1 MLAREPNDEK
11 HTRGAIAAVQ
21 IPGKPDSAGSQF
33 FIVVTDQP
41 GLDGQFTVFARVA
54 EGIAVAQRISE
65 TPVDEKGLAT
75 ERVEI
80 VKVTLRD
87 RPPPE
92 IPPFSTETRGGAPA
106 VSRGARDL
114 VRRDRSRALSR
125 TRRRTTVR
133 NFLTA
138 RRDRSLSGATPFT
151 ASCPDSSIQTGF
163 LETRSEPP
171 SERILKYVPKTLE
184 PEFND
189 ILHEPGVLS
198 MARGDELNSA
208 STSFFIVTGT
218 ATSLDHKYTAFGR
231 VVDGMSVVKAIEA
244 VPTTATSPSRVE
256 LSRVRVEKAPRSGA
270 GNARR
275 RLSRDPGPEGPIPSV
290 SEVRA
295 REPSAQSGGVGPPL
309 IEERARTNRCSTS
322 PSSAVA
328 PPASPPPSNAGGRA
342 SPTRCSR
349 RARSSTPSGGSRST
363 WCTSPLPSSWRS
375 ESSPSPA
382 PEKSRRGSSRSSTTG
397 GWWSTSE
404 SPSGCTRE
412 SSR

>member
-1 MLAREPNDEK
+1 MRFALASLVALQELFTTPLAFEDMSGKQAVIETSLGEMVIDLLPEKAPNHVGYFMKLAAEGAYDGTSFHRVVKYGIIQGGDPMTKDSGARDRYGTGGLGLLARELSDEK

-41 GLDGQFTVFARVA
+41 SLDGQFTVFARVE

-87 RPPPE
+87 KPPPE
-92 IPPFSTETRGGAPA
+92 IPPFSTETVEELRRYRA
-106 VSRGARDL
+106 VL
-114 VRRDRSRALSR
+114 VTSFGEIVVELYPDKAENH
-125 TRRRTTVR
+125 VR
-133 NFLTA
+133 NFLRLA
-138 RRDRSLSGATPFT
+138 EIGAYQGLAFHRIVPGFVV
-151 ASCPDSSIQTGF
+151 QTGF

-198 MARGDELNSA
+198 MARGDEPNSA

-231 VVDGMSVVKAIEA
+231 VVDGMQVAKAVEA
-244 VPTTATSPSRVE
+244 VPTTCDAPLGRVE
-256 LSRVRVEKAPRSGA
+256 LSRVRVEK
-270 GNARR
+270 
-275 RLSRDPGPEGPIPSV
+275 
-290 SEVRA
+290 
-295 REPSAQSGGVGPPL
+295 
-309 IEERARTNRCSTS
+309 
-322 PSSAVA
+322 VA
-328 PPASPPPSNAGGRA
+328 P
-342 SPTRCSR
+342 
-349 RARSSTPSGGSRST
+349 
-363 WCTSPLPSSWRS
+363 
-375 ESSPSPA
+375 
-382 PEKSRRGSSRSSTTG
+382 
-397 GWWSTSE
+397 
-404 SPSGCTRE
+404 
-412 SSR
+412 